1 MKNTLNGINQKAHAR
16 GIYEILIKDD
26 ELDDYSEELDDYM
39 LFELRKIGR
48 TKAELAIINGDLE
61 KIDGFN
67 AWYAANETI
76 IFEQAQAR
84 SFSGV

>member
-67 AWYAANETI
+67 SWYAANETI